1 MPSSVVT
8 CTHTVDLTTLMASC
22 GPGLTTGRRTVGE
35 TLAHD
40 LHAVGVAGVHER
52 LQDRHVLCRGLFHF
66 GR

>member
-8 CTHTVDLTTLMASC
+8 CTDTLGLITLMTSC

-40 LHAVGVAGVHER
+40 LHAVGGAGVHER
-52 LQDRHVLCRGLFHF
+52 LQDRHVLCWGLFHF